1 MLPLLREDGP
11 PRQERK
17 FFAAETGAS
26 IQANAPTGTERPQA
40 ESKKARQRRG
50 KSTSLHK
57 VPDSQT
63 GWWRTQSKSNPSPL
77 PNSLLT
83 GKLTGISVKS
93 ARVSRFRTL
102 ILEQNY

>member
-40 ESKKARQRRG
+40 ESKKGRQRRAIFA
-50 KSTSLHK
+50 SLSN

-63 GWWRTQSKSNPSPL
+63 GWWARQGSNL
-77 PNSLLT
+77 
-83 GKLTGISVKS
+83 
-93 ARVSRFRTL
+93 
-102 ILEQNY
+102 

>member
-1 MLPLLREDGP
+1 MQDLGAGHLRLPEDI
-11 PRQERK
+11 RSH
-17 FFAAETGAS
+17 T
-26 IQANAPTGTERPQA
+26 T
-40 ESKKARQRRG
+40 
-50 KSTSLHK
+50 
-57 VPDSQT
+57 V
-63 GWWRTQSKSNPSPL
+63 WWRTQSKSNPSPL